1 MNSNERRLNAGKY
14 TVEQYDEFARYE
26 NSSILVT
33 FNLLESLLNFRYFR
47 RIILSPVW
55 KYLPR
60 PRILIQGELKTFLK
74 DF

>member
-33 FNLLESLLNFRYFR
+33 FNPQAQWGDPFF
-47 RIILSPVW
+47 
-55 KYLPR
+55 
-60 PRILIQGELKTFLK
+60 
-74 DF
+74 